1 MIDIQEYSVPEKIS
15 EARKW
20 KIVRHAQVAVSSA
33 IRRWPAATSDEQSS
47 AAPPCPPPLPACR
60 DFSTWAS
67 NRDLWQ
73 WILKS
78 RFLSFVILKVSRGK
92 VEILSKEII
101 RIRCFQIN
109 KENWWWWIHFSRSLT
124 LAALKG
130 ALVTLCR
137 PLSAGLRISFQLK
150 VNSQVL
156 KWYMCLSSIFGLLHQ
171 DFPPRRVSTAI
182 SPWIHQFSS
191 DHWS

>member
-1 MIDIQEYSVPEKIS
+1 MIDIQEHFVPEKVS
-15 EARKW
+15 EVRKW
-20 KIVRHAQVAVSSA
+20 KILRLAQATVASA
-33 IRRWPAATSDEQSS
+33 IRRRPATTSDVQSS
-47 AAPPCPPPLPACR
+47 AAPPCPPSLPACR
-60 DFSTWAS
+60 DLSTWAS

-137 PLSAGLRISFQLK
+137 PLWAVFSKSFNTKAILISK
-150 VNSQVL
+150 
-156 KWYMCLSSIFGLLHQ
+156 IGH
-171 DFPPRRVSTAI
+171 
-182 SPWIHQFSS
+182 
-191 DHWS
+191 

>member
-1 MIDIQEYSVPEKIS
+1 MASVKTSQSWTITDIQCHLFIQPCLSESKIETATFLS
-15 EARKW
+15 SYDPYPKNILSLRICWGQEMDNFEACPGDCYE
-20 KIVRHAQVAVSSA
+20 RH
-33 IRRWPAATSDEQSS
+33 PTAAG
-47 AAPPCPPPLPACR
+47 CN
-60 DFSTWAS
+60 FSTWAS

-137 PLSAGLRISFQLK
+137 PLWAVFSKSFNTKAILISK
-150 VNSQVL
+150 
-156 KWYMCLSSIFGLLHQ
+156 IGH
-171 DFPPRRVSTAI
+171 
-182 SPWIHQFSS
+182 
-191 DHWS
+191 